1 MKGGNHVPVISA
13 FYGLVVRMY
22 FKQSEH
28 NPPHFHV
35 EYGEYQGIIE
45 IATLNMIEGNLP
57 LKARVLIMDWGMQHQ
72 DELMEIWTSQNF
84 KKIDP
89 LE

>member
-1 MKGGNHVPVISA
+1 MPIISS

-35 EYGEYQGIIE
+35 QYGEYYGVIE
-45 IATLNMIEGNLP
+45 IKTLAMIEGDLP
-57 LKARVLIMDWGMQHQ
+57 LKAQVMIMDWGILHQ

-84 KKIDP
+84 KKIEP
-89 LE
+89 LK

>member
-1 MKGGNHVPVISA
+1 MPVISS

-35 EYGEYQGIIE
+35 EYGEYRGVIE
-45 IATLNMIEGNLP
+45 ISTLNMLEGNLP
-57 LKARVLIMDWGMQHQ
+57 PKARVLIMDWGIQHQ
-72 DELMEIWTSQNF
+72 DELMEIWNSQVF
-84 KKIDP
+84 KKIPP
-89 LE
+89 LK

>member
-1 MKGGNHVPVISA
+1 MPVISS

-35 EYGEYQGIIE
+35 EYGEYRGVIE
-45 IATLNMIEGNLP
+45 ISTLNMLEGNLP
-57 LKARVLIMDWGMQHQ
+57 LRARVLIMDWGIQHQ
-72 DELMEIWTSQNF
+72 DELMEIWNSQVF
-84 KKIDP
+84 KKIPP
-89 LE
+89 LK

>member
-1 MKGGNHVPVISA
+1 MPVISS
-13 FYGLVVRMY
+13 FYGVIVRMY

-35 EYGEYQGIIE
+35 DYGEYHGIID
-45 IATLNMIEGNLP
+45 IRTLEMLEGNLP
-57 LKARVLIMDWGMQHQ
+57 NKALVLIMQWGILHQ
-72 DELMEIWTSQNF
+72 DELMEIWNTQNF

-89 LE
+89 LK